1 MWTIIGLILVVG
13 ASISQL
19 SMGMHEES
27 VVMWVTTI
35 ACIVGCVMIKAGK
48 LFEDNWKEP
57 IIGIA
62 VIVIGLIGSGQSGWD
77 AMDIPRL
84 LFSVGGL
91 IMFDFV
97 WKRIKDM

>member
-1 MWTIIGLILVVG
+1 MWSIIGLILVIG

-19 SMGMHEES
+19 CMGMHEES
-27 VVMWVTTI
+27 GVMWLTTI
-35 ACIVGCVMIKAGK
+35 ASIVGCIMIKAGE

-57 IIGIA
+57 VIGIA
-62 VIVIGLIGSGQSGWD
+62 VITIGIIGFCQSGWD

-84 LFSVGGL
+84 LFCIGGL

-97 WKRIKDM
+97 WKIIKDL